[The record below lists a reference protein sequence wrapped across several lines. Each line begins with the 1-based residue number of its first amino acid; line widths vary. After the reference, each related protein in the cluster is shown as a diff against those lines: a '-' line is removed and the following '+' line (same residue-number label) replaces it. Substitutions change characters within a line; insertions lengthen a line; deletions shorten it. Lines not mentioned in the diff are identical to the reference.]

1 MKNEKLIVKEQ
12 TKEME
17 RNGEK
22 DVTILER
29 GLKYK
34 VLDWMHTA
42 KPYRHFN
49 SFEQSEINSPITPL

>member
-1 MKNEKLIVKEQ
+1 
-12 TKEME
+12 ME

-22 DVTILER
+22 DVTLLER
-29 GLKYK
+29 GLKYE

>member
-1 MKNEKLIVKEQ
+1 
-12 TKEME
+12 ME

-22 DVTILER
+22 DVTLFER
-29 GLKYK
+29 GLKYE

-42 KPYRHFN
+42 EPYRHFN

>member
-1 MKNEKLIVKEQ
+1 
-12 TKEME
+12 ME

-22 DVTILER
+22 DVTLLVR
-29 GLKYK
+29 GLKYE

-49 SFEQSEINSPITPL
+49 SFEQSEINSPITP